1 MIWIQEIKAE
11 NAGKT
16 QCQAAH
22 GEREIKLMR
31 QIKDP
36 LSESGKVRS

>member
-1 MIWIQEIKAE
+1 MLEILK
-11 NAGKT
+11 
-16 QCQAAH
+16 CQAAH
-22 GEREIKLMR
+22 EEREIKLMR

>member
-11 NAGKT
+11 NAGNT
-16 QCQAAH
+16 PCQAAH
-22 GEREIKLMR
+22 EEREIKLMR